1 MHTKMATT
9 LSAAP
14 SALAI
19 RSLPSFPTT
28 TTTIIFDDEDDGK
41 DEEEEMHEFVVIYE
55 GPPSPR
61 QRRGGDYDDLGK
73 NRQVLCLSLPPTGGG
88 CASTCG
94 GTSYVSECDLLASIA
109 ARIGWPASFLC
120 ISQPASSHRSSSSPP
135 PLFFPAHSITTS
147 DVVVIRRRHHQHPPL
162 RATIVPRLSSVRGGK
177 GGFGTLL
184 RGQSKQAGAR
194 TTVDFGAC
202 RDLSGRRLRHVN
214 DEIKLRRW
222 RELRQAAGGRRG
234 KDGGGDAAATAAELA
249 ALRTPSG
256 IRNWH
261 LAVPGWSE
269 HGGSGSTNK
278 GRRKVERQLENE
290 ARGWKARED
299 RVREERESRKLEGER
314 AVEEYVRRMEVEGG
328 RVGTSASSGVKEGIL
343 NHYRNKRGEKG
354 GRKRGDGSGGGG
366 GGDPPAGTMSATAVA
381 DDGEVAARSAVG
393 DAAAKDD
400 PPSAATVARYLMTLS
415 GEMSAFDLPLDD
427 DVDHDREGGGS
438 GSRTMTTNT
447 ATATATTRL
456 RIQSQSDF
464 ATAVV
469 LLDSEKTRD
478 MRGRVG
484 VYVEYTIRTAGLA
497 QIGWVRVGLGGDASG
512 GGGAFLP
519 NSDTGDGVGDDA
531 ASYGYD
537 GSRGLKFHGGEEVS
551 YGSSSAWKAG
561 DVVGCYCKFSE
572 KEVGEEEEEDA
583 VAGRRNECIV
593 EIGYSLNGTDL
604 GRAHAFTNIL
614 AYGGG
619 GEAFPFYPAVSL
631 NLNEVVDVNI
641 GPDFAYRDSGGGCA
655 GACELVGTG
664 KTIDA
669 GDDDAGDGD
678 DDGGNGSGP
687 TEAEMIP
694 PKKRL
699 RDESL
704 TGQSPAANEIVDAA
718 KKVND
723 VKPSKPTANSDVF
736 DLNKCSSVVELEDL
750 GPERL
755 KGIMLSMG
763 VKCG

>member
-1 MHTKMATT
+1 MKKV
-9 LSAAP
+9 
-14 SALAI
+14 
-19 RSLPSFPTT
+19 R
-28 TTTIIFDDEDDGK
+28 E
-41 DEEEEMHEFVVIYE
+41 EEEEMHEFVVIYE

-61 QRRGGDYDDLGK
+61 QGDGDDDLGK
-73 NRQVLCLSLPPTGGG
+73 NRQVMCLSLPPTGGG
-88 CASTCG
+88 CALTCG
-94 GTSYVSECDLLASIA
+94 GTTSYVSEDDLLASIA

-120 ISQPASSHRSSSSPP
+120 ISRPASSSHRSPPSPP
-135 PLFFPAHSITTS
+135 PLLFFPTHSIATS
-147 DVVVIRRRHHQHPPL
+147 DIATDDDDDDDVVVVIRRHHQHPPL

-222 RELRQAAGGRRG
+222 RELQQQAATAGGGGGG
-234 KDGGGDAAATAAELA
+234 KDGGGGDAATAAELA

-256 IRNWH
+256 IRNGH

-343 NHYRNKRGEKG
+343 NHYRNKRGERG

-366 GGDPPAGTMSATAVA
+366 GGDPPAGTMSATVVVA
-381 DDGEVAARSAVG
+381 NDGEVAARSGVG
-393 DAAAKDD
+393 DAAARAD

-427 DVDHDREGGGS
+427 DDDVDYDREGGGGS
-438 GSRTMTTNT
+438 GSQTMTTTT
-447 ATATATTRL
+447 AATTTATTRL

-478 MRGRVG
+478 MRGRGG
-484 VYVEYTIRTAGLA
+484 VYVEYTIRSAGLA

-512 GGGAFLP
+512 GGGCGGAFLP

-537 GSRGLKFHGGEEVS
+537 GSRGLKFHGGEEVT
-551 YGSSSAWKAG
+551 YGSSSSAWKAG

-572 KEVGEEEEEDA
+572 MEEEGGGGDA
-583 VAGRRNECIV
+583 AGRNEGII

-604 GRAHAFTNIL
+604 GRAYAFTNII
-614 AYGGG
+614 ADGGG

-641 GPDFAYRDSGGGCA
+641 GPDFAHVDAGGGCA
-655 GACELVGTG
+655 GACELVGTE

-669 GDDDAGDGD
+669 GDDGDSSRPTD
-678 DDGGNGSGP
+678 DERD
-687 TEAEMIP
+687 P
-694 PKKRL
+694 PKKRP

-704 TGQSPAANEIVDAA
+704 TGQSPAANEIMDAA
-718 KKVND
+718 KKVNY
-723 VKPSKPTANSDVF
+723 VKPSKPTVNSDAF
-736 DLNKCSSVVELEDL
+736 DLNNCSTVDELKDL

-755 KGIMLSMG
+755 KGLMLSMG